1 MNYVNDCPRGVDNAD
16 IGHQVCG
23 RISLPD
29 SVKSVSCRC
38 LGRDRCF
45 IWACFCNDLL
55 NGENMRKQ
63 KTLILALVLGSFV
76 LLGNP
81 AAADIPGGQAA
92 ILRGD
97 FAQAFKEF
105 KEDADKGIPHAQAAV
120 AVMLH
125 IGQGVKRDL
134 PKALAWYRKAAE
146 KGYEAGVANVGIM
159 YYKGAGIPQNDVQA
173 YAWLDLAS
181 HMRGGREHNAKAR
194 VAGYLSPKQR
204 KEAEKLATSF
214 RQKYLKK

>member
-1 MNYVNDCPRGVDNAD
+1 MSRRKNY
-16 IGHQVCG
+16 
-23 RISLPD
+23 L
-29 SVKSVSCRC
+29 
-38 LGRDRCF
+38 
-45 IWACFCNDLL
+45 
-55 NGENMRKQ
+55 
-63 KTLILALVLGSFV
+63 LVLVVGTFV
-76 LLGNP
+76 LLGNH
-81 AAADIPGGQAA
+81 AVADIPGGQAA
-92 ILRGD
+92 ILKGN

-134 PKALAWYRKAAE
+134 PQALSWYRKAAE

-159 YYKGAGIPQNDVQA
+159 YYKGAGIAQNDVQA

-194 VAGYLSPKQR
+194 VASFLSPKQR
-204 KEAEKLATSF
+204 KEAEKLAAAY